1 MIQDRT
7 RKLTVSESVVGK
19 TEFWADFMNS
29 YHTENGETLAHY
41 CTCFRSKEI
50 IPNDFEYEFLIVT
63 TERPFLV
70 SRQRDRTWL

>member
-29 YHTENGETLAHY
+29 YHTKNGQPSAHY
-41 CTCFRSKEI
+41 CTRFRSKEI
-50 IPNDFEYEFLIVT
+50 IMDDFGYEFLIVT
-63 TERPFLV
+63 T
-70 SRQRDRTWL
+70 